1 MWQAHQKPKSCIYLL
16 KVQPTTHYVILQFWP
31 RLGNI
36 LQSQAKNL
44 FFAQKV
50 SQRFPFAIKNHL
62 HDDNIRPFNCKQRKW
77 AQCDRMERLFFSK
90 FHHLQLLKY
99 FFKKLATCNN
109 GKSKFFPKLSL
120 NFSQTFKDCHSSKL
134 LTNLDTLSVR
144 FTHTITIEYY
154 FAPFGC
160 FCTPFFQVALPTAYT
175 SGIRAHNR

>member
-120 NFSQTFKDCHSSKL
+120 NFSQTFKNCHSSKL

-160 FCTPFFQVALPTAYT
+160 FCTPFF
-175 SGIRAHNR
+175 